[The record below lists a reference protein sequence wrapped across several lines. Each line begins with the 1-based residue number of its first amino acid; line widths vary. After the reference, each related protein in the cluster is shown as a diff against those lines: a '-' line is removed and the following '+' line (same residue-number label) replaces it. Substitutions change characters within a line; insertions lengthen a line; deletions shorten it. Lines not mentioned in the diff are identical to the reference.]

1 MEKHVA
7 EINALIDEVIS
18 SLYLFED
25 DDNNIEEEPVNL
37 EESDKSDDEPEDIE
51 DAKLVGKYEQ
61 VNDDQENEDE
71 EDKSDD
77 ENEDQPT
84 TPTNEER
91 DVIDSY
97 NQAQN
102 YSFDKKNYLWCELT
116 FAEMFKYNNLLDL
129 NNLYSNDIHKFS
141 ETYGIEAATKVI
153 VKEVQE
159 VFKVYGITV
168 DPRHLL
174 LIADYMMFN
183 GTFEPLSRKGL
194 SSSSSPLQQMSF
206 EASLNFLKQA
216 TLNAKQDHL
225 QSPSSCLILG
235 KPCHSGAT
243 KIFKYVEGT
252 TYKYNLEGNIDISL
266 SSAEGQISNT
276 KLKATVLL
284 SQLSQCNQLLRLQ
297 NVQVIGPDAKK
308 YGNLADIEKPI
319 RINFNDGQIEDSI
332 CTSSDDQ
339 QHSLN
344 IKRAVASLFQA
355 ATKEHYETDVFG
367 VCPVD
372 INTRKEGA
380 YLIVQKSRNLNK
392 CGHRESISQDFTA
405 TAFNLDSDIKSTP
418 ILNGDYT
425 SEQRIKNGILD
436 YASVTENYLHVPF
449 SVGQNGAKAA
459 AITKIQ
465 FAGSVKESPQDPTN
479 TPRSILFENP
489 HMITTDQNNVDA
501 ILTALKETHNT
512 IDVTVKENSAKSFL
526 NLFKILRASKKDDIL
541 TVFRQVKS
549 GAGFKNKEGA
559 RRVFLDAV
567 LRAGTGESIEVGIE
581 LMKNNELDI
590 PREAYLGIGTL
601 ARRFCRQHAC
611 AKVDAV
617 VQLVQKLVTKLGNGK
632 PKSRKEENEMINA
645 LKALTNM
652 GVITDTAIPKVI
664 SIAQDKKTPSRL
676 RVAAL
681 QVYAANACKDKI
693 RDSSI
698 NIVKDI
704 QQDSEFR
711 IKAYLVAAKCPT
723 GKTAN
728 AVKALLDNEPSYQVG
743 GFIISHIR
751 SLKASVNPDKHLAK
765 HFLGMINTN
774 KKFPFDLRK
783 FSFHNEY
790 SGSITSYG
798 LSGAVD
804 SNVIYSQE
812 SFVPVSVDVN
822 VTVELFGAT
831 YNFLEVGFRQENLGH
846 LLEHYFGPLGALNV
860 DNSEDLVNAGKSSLD
875 KLAKH
880 FQQRLSKTRGKRDVG
895 KGDLDAMAKQTQIKT
910 HELNKDLDID
920 FSVKLFGCELL
931 FLSINDQTGNLS
943 PNNLIDQIFDKLDE
957 GIDEVKNL
965 EKSVQSNYVFLD
977 SEFSYPTSLG
987 FPLRVSVEGTSSVQL
1002 KVATKIDIRS
1012 LMSSSA
1018 KSDLIKVSFIPSA
1031 NIEVSGSLTIDAQVV
1046 EGGLKYTS
1054 NLYTATGAALNIV
1067 RNDQNLDVEFSL
1079 PVQEQKLISVNHDI
1093 VFNTRE
1099 LGKPEQNQPIK
1110 FDQNK
1115 DFSVCVDQL
1124 SPFIGLVFCADLNS
1138 PPTRTSHGI
1147 ILPYPLAGNAKFS
1160 ISIQREDLSHI
1171 HFSGTKYNEND
1182 KIGEEYLIETIG
1194 EKKDKKISLK
1204 LEGFVLP
1211 DTAYVRAQLI
1221 TPINPHSPIV
1231 PLTVEGRVTYS
1242 NLEKSISVHVDRS
1255 NQQYLAKI
1263 GFTVSGNEQRSTYK
1277 PLIQYNGPG
1286 IKGQEM
1292 PLTVEGTITA
1302 ERTGDAVRYVFNDV
1316 RIIGANKKVI
1326 SVQGNI
1332 ERGSERSLGADLSIS
1347 DGQHSGSLNGK
1358 VIVERS
1364 RLAIDAE
1371 MKNSFSP
1378 EVNFKLQYS
1387 LLFDGFDSNLEFTHG
1402 RDLSSQTNKIKLN
1415 NKISYQREAKN
1426 AYNFLTKNKFSYP
1439 AINIDTQLDLQV
1451 APKKIEYDVKV
1462 HYGALKTGSD
1472 LKLKWGG
1479 KSRSDYNLNFKV
1491 YGFDN
1496 KVEGHSSREVTND
1509 KSKIS
1514 NLLNVNGN
1522 KFQVDGTITHHCKR
1536 DDVNLGAD
1544 LVIKIPGPS
1553 NSFKLLF
1560 GYILKP
1566 QDLDSFLKIESGSN
1580 SYVDCAIKGN
1590 RAGDANGNLKIT
1602 LKDFVVGNGQLKVTK
1617 GTGTAFVVMDFVKF
1631 HRKFKV
1637 DSSFTVA
1644 EPQYNL
1650 LLTVYP
1656 NFEKDD
1662 NKLIFSTQNQV
1673 TSNFV
1678 DSKNFIEIS
1687 GKKLE
1692 ANLKTSSEGSIN
1704 DGKQNG
1710 ELEITLPTNHYF
1722 CIKFDRDHRMD
1733 KDSESGNLHI
1743 ALEKRND
1750 KNSPG
1755 DKLDIKGVLKDGNRD
1770 KGLYDL
1776 SYVISAESAKGKNIN
1791 LQVRTK
1797 HQLQSEQH
1805 YLEGTV
1811 KLSGS
1816 YIPDDFV
1823 IISNVL
1829 YKGLVGTYAVDS
1841 AYGSNNV
1848 LNVNGKFDIDNDD
1861 NKMMGEFNLELKTGS
1876 DVIQSVKFGCLGSV
1890 SQPDQEKR
1898 QLNIDGNMF
1907 LFVDDNDAKTDPIID
1922 VKLSGE
1928 ANVGSNSGTLKG
1940 SAQLQKLDPVSG
1952 VLTYETSDS
1961 NLRGQW
1967 TMNYK
1972 KDKTIKVDLI
1982 LAKPNEHEYH
1992 IDLKLDSPET
2002 PGTRLEI
2009 KSKESV
2015 DGKTLKNDVTLTTNQ
2030 KKFTLANELVLSE
2043 IAPAF
2048 DIKLT
2053 YPSGKSDHF
2062 AAKLHKISAQHI
2074 SGDLKVTVS
2083 YNDFELNSEWDANLE
2098 NIDNFVVKFKIHS
2111 PPLKFENVNLQ
2122 VSNKPVKSGKKI
2134 QVTATSAGKN
2144 LLSGS
2149 TTYKVREEGD
2159 KYIVEGSGTFKIQ
2172 DVSKQSNFKF
2182 IRQQLSSTK
2191 NGEDGSEISFKRRQ
2205 YNNELEVALDL
2216 RKLGLSHEF
2225 GLKGVTVR
2233 KGFVLDH
2240 NVDIYFQEKANKY
2253 QYSVYVHPNEAGAQL
2268 STPKRMISLEG
2279 IVQIPKK
2286 KGPVKAELAFYLD
2299 KRNQPNQK
2307 SALSA
2312 LLNCNDENKIH
2323 NCNGEIKFTNPS
2335 MRKDLMIKFN
2345 SNYDPEKLTIEQNM
2359 IIDVFANPHQQIVVS
2374 TDVQRSAIGESKFNI
2389 KGVYELKSQGLN
2401 LHLKYEEEVYFDY
2414 RTYEGKYIDLV
2425 TMDVGNQKRTTGLT
2439 LIVDKEQALFNLKV
2453 CDRNLINAQSRLQI
2467 NENEVTA
2474 KTNID
2479 IVGVSPIESHLEL
2492 TKPSTLKCTFA
2503 NKGRPNEKFSIRAAY
2518 VPHQIAE
2525 VNMDFLQGGTKIG
2538 LASAYIKL
2546 DEKNFFKS
2554 DAKIHSENIKKH
2566 MLTPIR
2572 NDFSH
2577 FVKEIQSVTEAA
2589 SKECSIEVGTV
2600 AEVLKN
2606 NAPNLQPLH
2615 DYYHAEFRKLHDEVV
2630 SDKTL
2635 KEIEDFLE
2643 VFGHM
2648 SEIVDNVVNTVQQQI
2663 AKTIEIMNKDLIPKL
2678 TEMVQTLTKVIANI
2692 FDQLFDLV
2700 FTYVAKIALIIEEH
2714 QEEINRFMAT
2724 SSAVVQDLARA
2735 LYKVGKHAQI
2745 VVSKEWNEFSEGLS
2759 KLPQLLNGVEIPT
2772 ALINTIKEAFIT
2784 MKDAMPSPELRKLVG
2799 SVGDYIDKKLKRENV
2814 DDISAIQNIVSI
2826 LVTIIDKAISAV
2838 STNKMVP
2845 ISENQFSLL
2854 PIDIMRNWPKLGNVR
2869 LSAINYIKEE
2879 RLPAITDLLYAIS
2892 LNPRHWIP
2900 PYQLDALIVQGQHIF
2915 TFDGKHLTFPGDCS
2929 YLLSRDALNGNFSIV
2944 GTLKQGLL
2952 NGITFADKNRIVTLK
2967 KGGGVYINNAVHEFP
2982 LRLPGLDVY
2991 WANNV
2996 MHVRSK
3002 VGVNIVCDSDLV
3014 VCNIHISGFYHG
3026 QLRGLLGNGNMEPY
3040 DDYTLPNGKIVTSES
3055 EFGNA
3060 YKMNANCAVV
3070 KTVDHKVHHHNPLC
3084 NAIFENYKTACDHG
3098 LSSSVKDTEKSI
3110 VRGYVSSCHVK
3121 FIPIHLPK
3129 DYTRCENA
3137 DQPRSIGD
3145 TFSVKTPTKT
3155 ADIVIIVDQTKSN
3168 EVIYKELLQPTLN
3181 QILTDL
3187 NAKGIS
3193 DIEMHLITYGGEYN
3207 EWASHHTIGGK
3218 FTFKGKLPNLKFTEM
3233 AKEKIVE
3240 TEYKE
3245 VELFLKFLRN
3255 ARQQIKLLSGQT
3267 AQQRAFVKALHY
3279 PFRAEAVKTIVAMI
3293 GKPCEEGVVIGLQ
3306 RLKSLLNVD
3315 EQISLNLITPIDKF
3329 SVGDSRYTKNVI
3341 GFNSENVFS
3350 TTDSKKKLE
3359 GSSDKYSELDYDNY
3373 CVDVALKWHG
3383 NVFVTNNFLHAKAP
3397 VRKQFVQVASHNIVE
3412 QLTNVEY
3419 GLDCECQIVSLFDA
3433 RNVCKIVHTKETTHE
3448 KTAPQKG

>member
-1 MEKHVA
+1 MRP
-7 EINALIDEVIS
+7 IGRFL
-18 SLYLFED
+18 
-25 DDNNIEEEPVNL
+25 
-37 EESDKSDDEPEDIE
+37 
-51 DAKLVGKYEQ
+51 
-61 VNDDQENEDE
+61 
-71 EDKSDD
+71 
-77 ENEDQPT
+77 
-84 TPTNEER
+84 
-91 DVIDSY
+91 
-97 NQAQN
+97 
-102 YSFDKKNYLWCELT
+102 
-116 FAEMFKYNNLLDL
+116 
-129 NNLYSNDIHKFS
+129 
-141 ETYGIEAATKVI
+141 
-153 VKEVQE
+153 
-159 VFKVYGITV
+159 
-168 DPRHLL
+168 HL
-174 LIADYMMFN
+174 
-183 GTFEPLSRKGL
+183 
-194 SSSSSPLQQMSF
+194 
-206 EASLNFLKQA
+206 
-216 TLNAKQDHL
+216 
-225 QSPSSCLILG
+225 SCLYNTFQFYL
-235 KPCHSGAT
+235 
-243 KIFKYVEGT
+243 
-252 TYKYNLEGNIDISL
+252 YNLTIIYSKCRSGCKGGNIDISL

-297 NVQVIGPDAKK
+297 NVQVIGPDAKV
-308 YGNLADIEKPI
+308 I
-319 RINFNDGQIEDSI
+319 
-332 CTSSDDQ
+332 
-339 QHSLN
+339 
-344 IKRAVASLFQA
+344 
-355 ATKEHYETDVFG
+355 
-367 VCPVD
+367 CPVD

-392 CGHRESISQDFTA
+392 CGHRESISQVRLAPSNILKRINYVPIGILLYLVIFYRISRRRHLTWTA
-405 TAFNLDSDIKSTP
+405 TSSLHRYLMEI
-418 ILNGDYT
+418 ILPSNESKWNFGLRVRHRKLPT
-425 SEQRIKNGILD
+425 R
-436 YASVTENYLHVPF
+436 
-449 SVGQNGAKAA
+449 
-459 AITKIQ
+459 AIFRRTKWGESGCHHKIQ

-489 HMITTDQNNVDA
+489 HMITTDQITSYRA
-501 ILTALKETHNT
+501 KIGILSPG
-512 IDVTVKENSAKSFL
+512 IVKHATPESLSAATTL
-526 NLFKILRASKKDDIL
+526 
-541 TVFRQVKS
+541 
-549 GAGFKNKEGA
+549 
-559 RRVFLDAV
+559 LDQ
-567 LRAGTGESIEVGIE
+567 
-581 LMKNNELDI
+581 DI

-617 VQLVQKLVTKLGNGK
+617 VQLVQKL
-632 PKSRKEENEMINA
+632 
-645 LKALTNM
+645 
-652 GVITDTAIPKVI
+652 
-664 SIAQDKKTPSRL
+664 
-676 RVAAL
+676 
-681 QVYAANACKDKI
+681 
-693 RDSSI
+693 
-698 NIVKDI
+698 DI

-728 AVKALLDNEPSYQVG
+728 AVKALLDNEPSYQ
-743 GFIISHIR
+743 ITPKTWSMR
-751 SLKASVNPDKHLAK
+751 ERALSTNWR
-765 HFLGMINTN
+765 NT
-774 KKFPFDLRK
+774 
-783 FSFHNEY
+783 FS
-790 SGSITSYG
+790 S
-798 LSGAVD
+798 A
-804 SNVIYSQE
+804 
-812 SFVPVSVDVN
+812 
-822 VTVELFGAT
+822 
-831 YNFLEVGFRQENLGH
+831 
-846 LLEHYFGPLGALNV
+846 
-860 DNSEDLVNAGKSSLD
+860 
-875 KLAKH
+875 
-880 FQQRLSKTRGKRDVG
+880 FQNQRKRDVG

-1012 LMSSSA
+1012 LMSS
-1018 KSDLIKVSFIPSA
+1018 K
-1031 NIEVSGSLTIDAQVV
+1031 
-1046 EGGLKYTS
+1046 
-1054 NLYTATGAALNIV
+1054 
-1067 RNDQNLDVEFSL
+1067 
-1079 PVQEQKLISVNHDI
+1079 QKLISVNHDI

-1171 HFSGTKYNEND
+1171 HFSGTKYNEE
-1182 KIGEEYLIETIG
+1182 GQ
-1194 EKKDKKISLK
+1194 KISLK

-1277 PLIQYNGPG
+1277 PLIQYN
-1286 IKGQEM
+1286 
-1292 PLTVEGTITA
+1292 
-1302 ERTGDAVRYVFNDV
+1302 
-1316 RIIGANKKVI
+1316 
-1326 SVQGNI
+1326 
-1332 ERGSERSLGADLSIS
+1332 
-1347 DGQHSGSLNGK
+1347 
-1358 VIVERS
+1358 
-1364 RLAIDAE
+1364 
-1371 MKNSFSP
+1371 
-1378 EVNFKLQYS
+1378 
-1387 LLFDGFDSNLEFTHG
+1387 
-1402 RDLSSQTNKIKLN
+1402 
-1415 NKISYQREAKN
+1415 
-1426 AYNFLTKNKFSYP
+1426 
-1439 AINIDTQLDLQV
+1439 
-1451 APKKIEYDVKV
+1451 V

-1544 LVIKIPGPS
+1544 LVIKIPGP
-1553 NSFKLLF
+1553 N
-1560 GYILKP
+1560 
-1566 QDLDSFLKIESGSN
+1566 
-1580 SYVDCAIKGN
+1580 
-1590 RAGDANGNLKIT
+1590 
-1602 LKDFVVGNGQLKVTK
+1602 FVVGNGQLKVTK

-1805 YLEGTV
+1805 YLEGT
-1811 KLSGS
+1811 
-1816 YIPDDFV
+1816 
-1823 IISNVL
+1823 
-1829 YKGLVGTYAVDS
+1829 
-1841 AYGSNNV
+1841 
-1848 LNVNGKFDIDNDD
+1848 
-1861 NKMMGEFNLELKTGS
+1861 
-1876 DVIQSVKFGCLGSV
+1876 
-1890 SQPDQEKR
+1890 
-1898 QLNIDGNMF
+1898 
-1907 LFVDDNDAKTDPIID
+1907 
-1922 VKLSGE
+1922 
-1928 ANVGSNSGTLKG
+1928 G

-2053 YPSGKSDHF
+2053 YPSGKM
-2062 AAKLHKISAQHI
+2062 
-2074 SGDLKVTVS
+2074 S

-2191 NGEDGSEISFKRRQ
+2191 NGEDAIDAEFKATDKQFRIMSSYCEEKQQCAHIEIDSKTNSATIGE

-2279 IVQIPKK
+2279 I
-2286 KGPVKAELAFYLD
+2286 
-2299 KRNQPNQK
+2299 PNQK

-2374 TDVQRSAIGESKFNI
+2374 TD
-2389 KGVYELKSQGLN
+2389 GLN
-2401 LHLKYEEEVYFDY
+2401 LHLKYEGSLFDY

-2425 TMDVGNQKRTTGLT
+2425 TMDVVTRKRTTGLT

-2635 KEIEDFLE
+2635 KEIEDFLVSLFGAFTNSAQE

-2724 SSAVVQDLARA
+2724 SSAVVQGTIT
-2735 LYKVGKHAQI
+2735 LY
-2745 VVSKEWNEFSEGLS
+2745 S
-2759 KLPQLLNGVEIPT
+2759 
-2772 ALINTIKEAFIT
+2772 
-2784 MKDAMPSPELRKLVG
+2784 
-2799 SVGDYIDKKLKRENV
+2799 
-2814 DDISAIQNIVSI
+2814 
-2826 LVTIIDKAISAV
+2826 
-2838 STNKMVP
+2838 
-2845 ISENQFSLL
+2845 
-2854 PIDIMRNWPKLGNVR
+2854 
-2869 LSAINYIKEE
+2869 
-2879 RLPAITDLLYAIS
+2879 
-2892 LNPRHWIP
+2892 
-2900 PYQLDALIVQGQHIF
+2900 HIF
-2915 TFDGKHLTFPGDCS
+2915 P
-2929 YLLSRDALNGNFSIV
+2929 
-2944 GTLKQGLL
+2944 
-2952 NGITFADKNRIVTLK
+2952 NR
-2967 KGGGVYINNAVHEFP
+2967 N
-2982 LRLPGLDVY
+2982 
-2991 WANNV
+2991 
-2996 MHVRSK
+2996 
-3002 VGVNIVCDSDLV
+3002 
-3014 VCNIHISGFYHG
+3014 
-3026 QLRGLLGNGNMEPY
+3026 
-3040 DDYTLPNGKIVTSES
+3040 
-3055 EFGNA
+3055 
-3060 YKMNANCAVV
+3060 
-3070 KTVDHKVHHHNPLC
+3070 
-3084 NAIFENYKTACDHG
+3084 
-3098 LSSSVKDTEKSI
+3098 
-3110 VRGYVSSCHVK
+3110 
-3121 FIPIHLPK
+3121 
-3129 DYTRCENA
+3129 
-3137 DQPRSIGD
+3137 
-3145 TFSVKTPTKT
+3145 
-3155 ADIVIIVDQTKSN
+3155 
-3168 EVIYKELLQPTLN
+3168 
-3181 QILTDL
+3181 
-3187 NAKGIS
+3187 
-3193 DIEMHLITYGGEYN
+3193 
-3207 EWASHHTIGGK
+3207 
-3218 FTFKGKLPNLKFTEM
+3218 
-3233 AKEKIVE
+3233 
-3240 TEYKE
+3240 
-3245 VELFLKFLRN
+3245 
-3255 ARQQIKLLSGQT
+3255 
-3267 AQQRAFVKALHY
+3267 
-3279 PFRAEAVKTIVAMI
+3279 
-3293 GKPCEEGVVIGLQ
+3293 
-3306 RLKSLLNVD
+3306 
-3315 EQISLNLITPIDKF
+3315 
-3329 SVGDSRYTKNVI
+3329 
-3341 GFNSENVFS
+3341 
-3350 TTDSKKKLE
+3350 
-3359 GSSDKYSELDYDNY
+3359 
-3373 CVDVALKWHG
+3373 
-3383 NVFVTNNFLHAKAP
+3383 
-3397 VRKQFVQVASHNIVE
+3397 
-3412 QLTNVEY
+3412 
-3419 GLDCECQIVSLFDA
+3419 
-3433 RNVCKIVHTKETTHE
+3433 
-3448 KTAPQKG
+3448 